1 MGAGQRPRQLVEGDT
16 DMIDLDDLNTF
27 MDQCCVKTGSNLTF
41 NAFVEALRR
50 WMTPARRHE
59 VTRDDVFYLMQGQ
72 DRFDLD
78 VRRGKVTVLGCAIPD
93 VQREMVES

>member
-1 MGAGQRPRQLVEGDT
+1 
-16 DMIDLDDLNTF
+16 MIDLDDLTQF
-27 MDQCCVKTGSNLTF
+27 MNERCVKTGSNLPF

-50 WMTPARRHE
+50 WMIPARRHE

-78 VRRGKVTVLGCAIPD
+78 VQSGKVTVLGCAIPD